1 MPSEPCA
8 QSSWRCTIRLNSLLP
23 KRNEHLSDC
32 QDSTGA
38 DAHSGRFCIS
48 DGATQSFFSNLW
60 SQELCNSF
68 CASASVVNSSNW
80 REWLE
85 AAQVNWHQLVTD
97 RCASLQLEKK
107 VSWIECS
114 NGLSLKKPAYAT
126 FLGFSIENDYL
137 KGISIGDSFAFLLK
151 VKNVGND
158 LPVNQITTI
167 ERIFPGL
174 WNPIFSNR
182 TEGLSSYTAD
192 TDHKPEFFEIPI
204 CPSVDSAIWILM
216 MSDALAS
223 YTCDAEHKG
232 SSILSDLV
240 QLSSPAQFEQFVG
253 ELRANGMGDDD
264 TSLLCIQVERDAQ
277 PTISNHLF
285 VIDDPATANIQPIDP
300 KPQMP
305 ADPSVTEL
313 ELPVKDDSIDVD
325 TSFKPQVV
333 DCLIDPPTGEHLL
346 NTSDISSTDIQPS
359 GAILQLPSGS
369 SIPDSELQASDTS
382 IDAAPPLKQQEDEG
396 PAPDYVDHQI
406 TNSLSNSPTQFQLVA
421 EDRVPCEPSL
431 PRLPEPGGEIE
442 GSKPLQSQLIEFTK
456 IFKWRNNDD

>member
-1 MPSEPCA
+1 
-8 QSSWRCTIRLNSLLP
+8 
-23 KRNEHLSDC
+23 LSDC

-60 SQELCNSF
+60 SKELCNSF

-97 RCASLQLEKK
+97 RCASLQHEKK
-107 VSWIECS
+107 VSWIECT

-137 KGISIGDSFAFLLK
+137 KGLSIGDSLAFLLK
-151 VKNVGND
+151 VKNAGDD
-158 LPVNQITTI
+158 LPETQITAI

-174 WNPIFSNR
+174 WNPNFSNR
-182 TEGLSSYTAD
+182 TEGLSSYYAD
-192 TDHKPEFFEIPI
+192 TEHKPEFFEIPI
-204 CPSVDSAIWILM
+204 CPSVGSSIWILM
-216 MSDALAS
+216 MSDALAK
-223 YTCDAEHKG
+223 YTYKAERKG

-240 QLSSPAQFEQFVG
+240 QLSSPAQFEQLVS
-253 ELRANGMGDDD
+253 ELRASGMDNDD
-264 TSLLCIQVERDAQ
+264 TSLLCIQVEYDAQ
-277 PTISNHLF
+277 YSIGDSHF
-285 VIDDPATANIQPIDP
+285 DMDDPVATDIQPSDP
-300 KPQMP
+300 KLQIP

-313 ELPVKDDSIDVD
+313 ELPTKDDSIGVD

-333 DCLIDPPTGEHLL
+333 DCLVESPTGEYLL
-346 NTSDISSTDIQPS
+346 DTSDISSTDIQPS
-359 GAILQLPSGS
+359 DAILQLPSGS

-382 IDAAPPLKQQEDEG
+382 IDAEPPLKQQEDEG
-396 PAPDYVDHQI
+396 PTPDYVDHQI

-431 PRLPEPGGEIE
+431 PRLPEPSGETE
-442 GSKPLQSQLIEFTK
+442 GSKRFQSQVLKFTK
-456 IFKWRNNDD
+456 ILTRRINDE